1 MKEVPAVEEHVPSSL
16 ETEAHKPPSLLV
28 DRLDSSIGEMSTVM
42 GGMMSELLR
51 RALRGSIREIDE
63 QLQGQAA
70 HRIDL
75 CVAERLPGIEQA
87 AAEAADKVAR
97 QAATEVA
104 VEEVRV
110 LEQRTRESER
120 VLGERIES
128 TARASEQQTAESA
141 RVLSGKIELTAQ
153 KVELAV
159 ASTAHELNNRIE
171 ETARSAFTKTEE
183 KAGELSRHIESVER
197 RANEATTQQ
206 IDALLH
212 RSKKSAAEIKDRLKA
227 LEETAAALHS
237 QLEAHDQAR
246 RMAEE
251 QLRDALR
258 AARQENDLLAL
269 RVAELEKPTGLPALW
284 AWLFGR
290 RKKTVPQKPDPPTN
304 VAADSM
310 SEKE

>member
-1 MKEVPAVEEHVPSSL
+1 MTEEPAVEEQVPSPI
-16 ETEAHKPPSLLV
+16 ETEAPKPPSLLV

-63 QLQGQAA
+63 QFQGQAA
-70 HRIDL
+70 HKLDL

-110 LEQRTRESER
+110 LEQRTRESEHA
-120 VLGERIES
+120 LAQRIES

-141 RVLSGKIELTAQ
+141 RALTGKIELTEQ
-153 KVELAV
+153 KVELAI
-159 ASTAHELNNRIE
+159 ASKAHELNNRID
-171 ETARSAFTKTEE
+171 ETAKSAFTKTDE
-183 KAGELSRHIESVER
+183 KAGELSRHIEEVER
-197 RANEATTQQ
+197 RANEATTRQ
-206 IDALLH
+206 IDALLQ
-212 RSKKSAAEIKDRLKA
+212 RSKKTVTEMKDRLKI
-227 LEETAAALHS
+227 LEETAATLHK

-246 RMAEE
+246 RTAEE
-251 QLRDALR
+251 RLRDALR
-258 AARQENDLLAL
+258 AARTENDLLAA
-269 RVAELEKPTGLPALW
+269 RVAELEKPRGLRALW

-290 RKKTVPQKPDPPTN
+290 RRKTASQEPDPAKRA
-304 VAADSM
+304 AADSM
-310 SEKE
+310 SEED

>member
-1 MKEVPAVEEHVPSSL
+1 MKGEPAVAEHVPGPI
-16 ETEAHKPPSLLV
+16 ETEAARPPSLLV

-51 RALRGSIREIDE
+51 RALRGSIRAIDE

-70 HRIDL
+70 HKVDL

-87 AAEAADKVAR
+87 AAEAADKVSR

-110 LEQRTRESER
+110 LEQRTRE
-120 VLGERIES
+120 
-128 TARASEQQTAESA
+128 QTAESA
-141 RVLSGKIELTAQ
+141 RTLTGKIELTEQ
-153 KVELAV
+153 KVELAI
-159 ASTAHELNNRIE
+159 ASKAHELHHRID

-183 KAGELSRHIESVER
+183 KAGELSRHIEDVER
-197 RANEATTQQ
+197 RANEAATRQV
-206 IDALLH
+206 DALLQ
-212 RSKKSAAEIKDRLKA
+212 RAKKSAAEIKDRLKA
-227 LEETAAALHS
+227 LEETAAALHR

-246 RMAEE
+246 RTTEE

-258 AARQENDLLAL
+258 ATRQENDLLAA
-269 RVAELEKPTGLPALW
+269 RVAELEKPRGLRALW

-290 RKKTVPQKPDPPTN
+290 RNKTASQDPDPAKT
-304 VAADSM
+304 ASADSM
-310 SEKE
+310 SDKD